1 MRKIFPVCCA
11 STATAASN
19 APASRID
26 ASAVF
31 LNSFISGVI
40 YHTDGSGE
48 KCYLRAPLLSWLSG
62 KCPSVVSDE
71 NTGRPTCGHGGM
83 RRGVYTKSR
92 FFRIQKQ
99 KGNSLS
105 LGLSRLA
112 HASGTSFDHLISP
125 VQHCLRN
132 RQADLFSCL

>member
-71 NTGRPTCGHGGM
+71 NTGRPTCRHGGM
-83 RRGVYTKSR
+83 RRGVYTNRTFSTGGLKE
-92 FFRIQKQ
+92 QK
-99 KGNSLS
+99 
-105 LGLSRLA
+105 R
-112 HASGTSFDHLISP
+112 
-125 VQHCLRN
+125 
-132 RQADLFSCL
+132 

>member
-40 YHTDGSGE
+40 YHTDGSKE
-48 KCYLRAPLLSWLSG
+48 TVIYEHHFSVAVWECS
-62 KCPSVVSDE
+62 SVVSDE
-71 NTGRPTCGHGGM
+71 NKGRHTC
-83 RRGVYTKSR
+83 RYRGDGDEGSTLGATFFAYKTKRQLCISR
-92 FFRIQKQ
+92 GF
-99 KGNSLS
+99 
-105 LGLSRLA
+105 
-112 HASGTSFDHLISP
+112 LI
-125 VQHCLRN
+125 
-132 RQADLFSCL
+132 

>member
-71 NTGRPTCGHGGM
+71 NTGRPTCRYRGDGGE
-83 RRGVYTKSR
+83 GSTPEAVCSAYKTKT
-92 FFRIQKQ
+92 IW
-99 KGNSLS
+99 GTLS
-105 LGLSRLA
+105 K
-112 HASGTSFDHLISP
+112 
-125 VQHCLRN
+125 
-132 RQADLFSCL
+132 